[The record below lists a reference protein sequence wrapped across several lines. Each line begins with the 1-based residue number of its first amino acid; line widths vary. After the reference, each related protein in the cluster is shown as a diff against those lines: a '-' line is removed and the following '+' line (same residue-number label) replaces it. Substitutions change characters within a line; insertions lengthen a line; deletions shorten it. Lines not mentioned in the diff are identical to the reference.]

1 MIKNKNEETVQ
12 YIMLK
17 NSMLTLCTHILREI
31 DALYHIFH
39 LKFENTLHMLV
50 VLLYILEVIKA
61 N

>member
-1 MIKNKNEETVQ
+1 MYT
-12 YIMLK
+12 Y
-17 NSMLTLCTHILREI
+17 ILREI

-39 LKFENTLHMLV
+39 LKFENTLHMLF